1 MTIDPHYSRNILEA
15 FEAAPTSTTD
25 IRALEKAGFSLDEKF
40 IFHMEDLA
48 ERGLIERADKTDG
61 IGLDRGAGDS
71 QQWSVIPLRL
81 TASGRAYLNE
91 P

>member
-15 FEAAPTSTTD
+15 FEAAPGPTTD
-25 IRALEKAGFSLDEKF
+25 ILALEKAGFSRGEKF
-40 IFHMEDLA
+40 TFHMEDLA
-48 ERGLIERADKTDG
+48 ERDLIERADKREG
-61 IGLDRGAGDS
+61 IGLERGADDA

-81 TASGRAYLNE
+81 TAAGRALLNQ